1 MAQMVGT
8 SGKVTGIDHV
18 KELIERSKENLE
30 INFKSLSNKV
40 KFIECDGRNGYS
52 PENPD
57 KTELYDVINFGGA
70 VTEVPQ
76 TVFNQLKKGGR
87 IIAPV
92 GPLDDTQ
99 ELQTI
104 DKLKDGTIDK
114 PVVHLK
120 VIFGSLK
127 DLKSQIEE

>member
-1 MAQMVGT
+1 MAQMVGK
-8 SGKVTGIDHV
+8 SGKVIGIDHV
-18 KELIERSKENLE
+18 KQLIDKSTENLK
-30 INFKSLSNKV
+30 INSKRLLSKV

-92 GPLDDTQ
+92 GPIDDTQ

-104 DKLKDGTIDK
+104 DKLKDGTID
-114 PVVHLK
+114 
-120 VIFGSLK
+120 
-127 DLKSQIEE
+127 